1 MNTAMY
7 TYDQL
12 PSNAIDRV
20 VIDSAEG
27 TVEVVYKSSQRS
39 YTYSTEDTET
49 FNRQFL
55 AEFESEDVSIGRF
68 ISDNV
73 GNGTLQILND

>member
-1 MNTAMY
+1 MTNVK

-20 VIDSAEG
+20 VIDSKLG
-27 TVEVVYKSSQRS
+27 TVQVVYKSSQRE
-39 YTYSTEDTET
+39 YTYSTENATAFDQ
-49 FNRQFL
+49 QFL
-55 AEFESEDVSIGRF
+55 AEFESEDPSIGRF

-73 GNGTLQILND
+73 GNGTLTILND